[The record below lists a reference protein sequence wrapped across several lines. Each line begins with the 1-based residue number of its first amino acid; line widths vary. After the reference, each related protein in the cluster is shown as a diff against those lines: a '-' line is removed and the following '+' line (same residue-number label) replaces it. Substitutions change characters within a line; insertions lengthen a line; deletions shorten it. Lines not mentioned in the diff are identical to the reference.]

1 MIKISTR
8 LVLILPKIVIKFPID
23 KRGYLQGKNESNLYK
38 NYKHTNL
45 LGKLIIEFCG
55 IVIMKKYKVA
65 NEVSEIDVSKI
76 KKTIS
81 ELNISNC
88 DLYNPENWSDNHL
101 LIDYGINEHISKLY

>member
-8 LVLILPKIVIKFPID
+8 LVLILPKIVIKIPID
-23 KRGYLQGKNESNLYK
+23 KRGYLQGKNESKLYK
-38 NYKHTNL
+38 IYKHTNL

-65 NEVSEIDVSKI
+65 NEVCEKDVSNI

-81 ELNISNC
+81 ELNIDNC
-88 DLYNPENWSDNHL
+88 DLYNPKNWAENNL
-101 LIDYGINEHISKLY
+101 LIDYGINDYISKLY